1 MILMPAMNSAL
12 HILLYLLP
20 CIYYHVYFTHTIDIF
35 FDFFQLFMFLEKY
48 IYLILNRHECNFQL
62 QILRFLKSVLHPFML
77 FTSAF
82 HNRTCPD

>member
-35 FDFFQLFMFLEKY
+35 FDFFQLFMFLEIY
-48 IYLILNRHECNFQL
+48 IFDIEQ
-62 QILRFLKSVLHPFML
+62 
-77 FTSAF
+77 T
-82 HNRTCPD
+82 